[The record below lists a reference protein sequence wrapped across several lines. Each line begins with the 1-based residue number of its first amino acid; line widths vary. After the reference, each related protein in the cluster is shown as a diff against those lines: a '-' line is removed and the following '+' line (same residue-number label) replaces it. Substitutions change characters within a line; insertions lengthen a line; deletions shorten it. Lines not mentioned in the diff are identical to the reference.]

1 MSKIVR
7 IGDKYYDFETKNE
20 SFLLTA
26 KELKTLG
33 IKNWYICLEVKYP
46 QLGVQDLD
54 PWSDKWL
61 YIRIPPM
68 VFSTLK
74 WTDFYQKH

>member
-33 IKNWYICLEVKYP
+33 IKNWYKFGIL
-46 QLGVQDLD
+46 
-54 PWSDKWL
+54 
-61 YIRIPPM
+61 I
-68 VFSTLK
+68 
-74 WTDFYQKH
+74 